1 MKRGRRG
8 AADNIV
14 PLMPDDTR
22 LALTPCHPLT
32 KSQQQLFTLVVNE
45 KRHLRPLDTPLLTGY
60 VIACAGMFT
69 EKDPATFAKLAAVA
83 VSIGTR
89 LRLTPQSR
97 THPTTLARR
106 INNADMHQGLY
117 QRRPWDRND
126 PGDDDVEND
135 K

>member
-45 KRHLRPLDTPLLTGY
+45 NRHLRPLDTPLLTGY

-106 INNADMHQGLY
+106 YAEPAPSER
-117 QRRPWDRND
+117 RRPWDRD
-126 PGDDDVEND
+126 
-135 K
+135 